1 MSPPPPAD
9 TYVAPVGAPS
19 SSLGSPGRPR
29 SKRSGA
35 RFGGPGA
42 LGLGLSTLYL
52 SIIVLIPVA
61 ALISVALGSGLHA
74 FWESFTS
81 PLALRAL
88 WQTLVLSAIVALIG
102 SVMGTLVAWVL
113 VRDQFPGKRILNAII
128 DLPFAL
134 PTIVASLALLGLYGT
149 SSPVGINIALTRTIV
164 GVALLFVTLPFAVR
178 SVQPVLLELDQ
189 DVEEAAASLGASN
202 WMTFRRIVLPALRPA
217 ILSGTA
223 LSFARCMGE
232 YGSIVLLAGN
242 FPIASLVIF
251 ADVESATGSGNS
263 AYQPAAG
270 LSVALLAIALVVLFG
285 IRKWGSDSGH

>member
-9 TYVAPVGAPS
+9 SVAAP
-19 SSLGSPGRPR
+19 LGVPSPGRPSR
-29 SKRSGA
+29 VRSGS
-35 RFGGPGA
+35 RLGGAGG

-52 SIIVLIPVA
+52 SVIVLLPVA

-74 FWESFTS
+74 FWSSFTNTT
-81 PLALRAL
+81 ALKAL
-88 WQTLVLSAIVALIG
+88 EQTLAISAIVAAIG

-113 VRDQFPGKRILNAII
+113 VRDQFPGKRILNAVI

-149 SSPVGINIALTRTIV
+149 GSPVGIDIALTKTIV
-164 GVALLFVTLPFAVR
+164 AVALLFVTLPFAVR

-202 WMTFRRIVLPALRPA
+202 AMTFRRIVLPALRPA

-232 YGSIVLLAGN
+232 YGSIVLLAAAK
-242 FPIASLVIF
+242 IQLASLVIF

-270 LSVALLAIALVVLFG
+270 LSVALLVIALVVLFG
-285 IRKWGSDSGH
+285 LRKWGSDSGN

>member
-9 TYVAPVGAPS
+9 TYVAPLGAAPPDAPARS
-19 SSLGSPGRPR
+19 RPR
-29 SKRSGA
+29 FRGGA
-35 RFGGPGA
+35 GA

-52 SIIVLIPVA
+52 SIFVLLPVA

-74 FWESFTS
+74 FWTSFTN

-88 WQTLVLSAIVALIG
+88 EQTLILSAIVAAVG
-102 SVMGTLVAWVL
+102 SLMGTLVAWVL
-113 VRDQFPGKRILNAII
+113 VRDEFPGKWILNSLI

-149 SSPVGINIALTRTIV
+149 SSPVGINLSLTRTII
-164 GVALLFVTLPFAVR
+164 GIALLFVTLPFAVR

-189 DVEEAAASLGASN
+189 EVEEAAASLGASN
-202 WMTFRRIVLPALRPA
+202 LTTFRRIVLPALRPA

-232 YGSIVLLAGN
+232 YGSIVLLATKV
-242 FPIASLVIF
+242 PIASLVIF

-270 LSVALLAIALVVLFG
+270 LSVALLVIALVVLFG
-285 IRKWGSDSGH
+285 LRKWGTDRGR

>member
-1 MSPPPPAD
+1 VSPPPPAD
-9 TYVAPVGAPS
+9 TYVAPLGAAPPDAPARS
-19 SSLGSPGRPR
+19 RPR
-29 SKRSGA
+29 FRGGA
-35 RFGGPGA
+35 GA

-52 SIIVLIPVA
+52 SIFVLLPVA

-74 FWESFTS
+74 FWTSFTN

-88 WQTLVLSAIVALIG
+88 EQTLILSAIVAAVG
-102 SVMGTLVAWVL
+102 SLMGTLVAWVL
-113 VRDQFPGKRILNAII
+113 VRDEFPGKWILNSLI

-149 SSPVGINIALTRTIV
+149 SSPVGINLSLTRTII
-164 GVALLFVTLPFAVR
+164 GIALLFVTLPFAVR

-189 DVEEAAASLGASN
+189 EVEEAAASLGASN
-202 WMTFRRIVLPALRPA
+202 LTTFRRIVLPALRPA

-232 YGSIVLLAGN
+232 YGSIVLLATKV
-242 FPIASLVIF
+242 PIASLVIF

-270 LSVALLAIALVVLFG
+270 LSVALLVIALVVLFG
-285 IRKWGSDSGH
+285 LRKWGTDRGR

>member
-9 TYVAPVGAPS
+9 SVAAP
-19 SSLGSPGRPR
+19 LGVPSPGRPSR
-29 SKRSGA
+29 VRSGS
-35 RFGGPGA
+35 RLGGAGG

-52 SIIVLIPVA
+52 SVIVLLPVA

-74 FWESFTS
+74 FWSSFTNTT
-81 PLALRAL
+81 ALKAL
-88 WQTLVLSAIVALIG
+88 EQTLAISAIVAAIG

-134 PTIVASLALLGLYGT
+134 PTIVASLALLGLYG
-149 SSPVGINIALTRTIV
+149 SDSPVGINIALTKTIV
-164 GVALLFVTLPFAVR
+164 AVALLFVTLPFAVR

-189 DVEEAAASLGASN
+189 DVEEAAASLGASTA
-202 WMTFRRIVLPALRPA
+202 MTFRRIVLPALRPA

-232 YGSIVLLAGN
+232 YGSIVLLATKI
-242 FPIASLVIF
+242 PIASLIIF

-270 LSVALLAIALVVLFG
+270 LSVALLVIALVVLFG
-285 IRKWGSDSGH
+285 LRKWGADRGR

>member
-9 TYVAPVGAPS
+9 TYAAPLGAPS
-19 SSLGSPGRPR
+19 PGSSSDA
-29 SKRSGA
+29 RSGL
-35 RFGGPGA
+35 RIRGGSG

-52 SIIVLIPVA
+52 SVFVLIPVA
-61 ALISVALGSGLHA
+61 AVVDVALGSGLHA
-74 FWESFTS
+74 FWTSFTNS
-81 PLALRAL
+81 VALSAL
-88 WQTLVLSAIVALIG
+88 EQTLAISALVAAIG

-113 VRDQFPGKRILNAII
+113 VRDQFLGKRIINSVI

-149 SSPVGINIALTRTIV
+149 SSPVGIDIALTKTIV

-189 DVEEAAASLGASN
+189 EVEDAAASLGASN
-202 WMTFRRIVLPALRPA
+202 ATTFRRIVLPALRPA

-232 YGSIVLLAGN
+232 YGSIVLLAAK
-242 FPIASLVIF
+242 FPAASLVIF
-251 ADVESATGSGNS
+251 ANVESATGSGNS

-270 LSVALLAIALVVLFG
+270 LSVALLVIALGVLFG
-285 IRKWGSDSGH
+285 LRTWGTDRGH

>member
-1 MSPPPPAD
+1 VSPPPPAD
-9 TYVAPVGAPS
+9 TYVAPLGAPS
-19 SSLGSPGRPR
+19 PGSPVRA
-29 SKRSGA
+29 RSGL
-35 RFGGPGA
+35 RIRGGGG

-52 SIIVLIPVA
+52 SVIVLIPVA
-61 ALISVALGSGLHA
+61 ALVSVALGSGLHA
-74 FWESFTS
+74 FWTSFTN
-81 PLALRAL
+81 PIARQALE
-88 WQTLVLSAIVALIG
+88 QTLIISAIVAAIG

-149 SSPVGINIALTRTIV
+149 SSPVGIDIALTKTIV
-164 GVALLFVTLPFAVR
+164 AVALLFVTLPFAVR

-202 WMTFRRIVLPALRPA
+202 LTTFRRIVLPALRPA
-217 ILSGTA
+217 IVSGTA

-232 YGSIVLLAGN
+232 YGSIVLLAAAK
-242 FPIASLVIF
+242 IQLASLVIF

-270 LSVALLAIALVVLFG
+270 LSVALLVIALVVLFG
-285 IRKWGSDSGH
+285 LRKWGTDSAR

>member
-9 TYVAPVGAPS
+9 TLAAPLGAPPP
-19 SSLGSPGRPR
+19 GSTSRAHAGLRVR
-29 SKRSGA
+29 GA
-35 RFGGPGA
+35 GGA

-52 SIIVLIPVA
+52 SIFVLIPVA
-61 ALISVALGSGLHA
+61 AVVDVALGSGWHA
-74 FWESFTS
+74 FWTSFTNTV
-81 PLALRAL
+81 ALTAL
-88 WQTLVLSAIVALIG
+88 EQTLAISAVVAAVG
-102 SVMGTLVAWVL
+102 SVLGTVVAWVL
-113 VRDQFPGKRILNAII
+113 VRDQFGGKQILNSVI

-149 SSPVGINIALTRTIV
+149 SSPVGIDIALTKTIV

-189 DVEEAAASLGASN
+189 EVEEAAASLGAAN
-202 WMTFRRIVLPALRPA
+202 ATTFRRIVLPALRPA

-232 YGSIVLLAGN
+232 YGSIVLLAGKVQ
-242 FPIASLVIF
+242 IASLVIF

-270 LSVALLAIALVVLFG
+270 LSVALLAIALAVLFG
-285 IRKWGSDSGH
+285 LRKWGTDGDG